1 MNTSSVSAGGGF
13 ANRSRSRRIGSGLL
27 QFSRRHPTGAIGAV
41 VLVTIAILVLF
52 ANFIAP
58 FRYDRTISAM
68 VQAPMSE
75 AQGGGTMFLGS
86 DELGRDIVT
95 RLLHGGRTSLLVG
108 ISAPL
113 IGVTLGT
120 ILGIA
125 SAHYGR
131 WFDLLSQRLVDTLL
145 VLPGLVLAMA
155 ITVAFGFTTLVVI
168 IALAVN
174 VVAGT
179 ARTVRSHALTL
190 TQMQYVDAARS
201 TGVSNWGIILRHLL
215 PNSMAV
221 SIVLFTVSMGSAITA
236 EAALSF
242 LGLGIQ
248 PPTPSWGNMLSNAQT
263 FFDLGPH
270 IAIAPG
276 ATITVAV
283 LAINL
288 FGDSLRDVLDPR
300 MRGRR

>member
-1 MNTSSVSAGGGF
+1 MRTSTAAAADSVTL
-13 ANRSRSRRIGSGLL
+13 RVRSRRTSAGLL
-27 QFSRRHPTGAIGAV
+27 HFARRHPTGAIGAV
-41 VLVTIAILVLF
+41 VLVIISILVLF
-52 ANFIAP
+52 ANFITP
-58 FRYDRTISAM
+58 YRYDRTISAM

-75 AQGGGTMFLGS
+75 TRDGRTMLLGS

-95 RLLHGGRTSLLVG
+95 RLLHGGRTSLMVG
-108 ISAPL
+108 IAAPL

-125 SAHYGR
+125 SAHYGKL
-131 WFDLLSQRLVDTLL
+131 FDLLSQRLVDTLL

-179 ARTVRSHALTL
+179 SRIVRSHALTL
-190 TQMQYVDAARS
+190 TQMQYVDAARA
-201 TGVSNWGIILRHLL
+201 TGVSNSGIIFRHLL

-300 MRGRR
+300 LRGRR

>member
-1 MNTSSVSAGGGF
+1 MNL
-13 ANRSRSRRIGSGLL
+13 SRPQL
-27 QFSRRHPTGAIGAV
+27 
-41 VLVTIAILVLF
+41 
-52 ANFIAP
+52 
-58 FRYDRTISAM
+58 
-68 VQAPMSE
+68 
-75 AQGGGTMFLGS
+75 
-86 DELGRDIVT
+86 
-95 RLLHGGRTSLLVG
+95 
-108 ISAPL
+108 
-113 IGVTLGT
+113 
-120 ILGIA
+120 
-125 SAHYGR
+125 
-131 WFDLLSQRLVDTLL
+131 LVDTLL

-174 VVAGT
+174 VIAGT
-179 ARTVRSHALTL
+179 SRIVRSHALTL
-190 TQMQYVDAARS
+190 TQMQYVDAARA
-201 TGVSNWGIILRHLL
+201 TGVSNWGIIFRHLL

-300 MRGRR
+300 LRGRR

>member
-1 MNTSSVSAGGGF
+1 M
-13 ANRSRSRRIGSGLL
+13 
-27 QFSRRHPTGAIGAV
+27 
-41 VLVTIAILVLF
+41 
-52 ANFIAP
+52 
-58 FRYDRTISAM
+58 
-68 VQAPMSE
+68 
-75 AQGGGTMFLGS
+75 
-86 DELGRDIVT
+86 
-95 RLLHGGRTSLLVG
+95 VG
-108 ISAPL
+108 ITAPL

-131 WFDLLSQRLVDTLL
+131 LFDLLSQRLVDTLL
-145 VLPGLVLAMA
+145 VLPGL
-155 ITVAFGFTTLVVI
+155 
-168 IALAVN
+168 ALAVN

-190 TQMQYVDAARS
+190 TQMQYVDAARA
-201 TGVSNWGIILRHLL
+201 TGVSNWGIIFRHLL

-288 FGDSLRDVLDPR
+288 FGDSLRDALDPR

>member
-1 MNTSSVSAGGGF
+1 MRTSIPAAPDITTVRA
-13 ANRSRSRRIGSGLL
+13 RSRRTGAGLL
-27 QFSRRHPTGAIGAV
+27 RFARRHPTGALGAI
-41 VLVTIAILVLF
+41 VLVVISVLVVF
-52 ANFIAP
+52 ANFVSP

-75 AQGGGTMFLGS
+75 ARGGGTMFLGS

-168 IALAVN
+168 VALAVN

-190 TQMQYVDAARS
+190 TQMQYVDAARA
-201 TGVSNWGIILRHLL
+201 TGVSNWGIIFRHLL

-283 LAINL
+283 LSINL

>member
-1 MNTSSVSAGGGF
+1 MRTSTAAPPDRFTFRV
-13 ANRSRSRRIGSGLL
+13 RSRRTGAGLL
-27 QFSRRHPTGAIGAV
+27 HFARRHPTGAIGAF
-41 VLVTIAILVLF
+41 VLVVVAFLVVF
-52 ANFIAP
+52 ASFISP
-58 FRYDRTISAM
+58 FRYDRTVSAM

-75 AQGGGTMFLGS
+75 TRDGRTLLLGS

-95 RLLHGGRTSLLVG
+95 RLLHGGRTSLMVG
-108 ISAPL
+108 LSAPL

-120 ILGIA
+120 LLGIA
-125 SAHYGR
+125 SAHYGKL
-131 WFDLLSQRLVDTLL
+131 FDLLAQRLVDTLL

-168 IALAVN
+168 IALSVN

-179 ARTVRSHALTL
+179 SRTVRSHALTL
-190 TQMQYVDAARS
+190 TQMQYVDAARA
-201 TGVSNWGIILRHLL
+201 TGVSNWGIIFRHLL

-276 ATITVAV
+276 ATITVSV

-300 MRGRR
+300 LRGRR

>member
-1 MNTSSVSAGGGF
+1 MRTFIPAAPDITTVRASSKRTGARLLHF
-13 ANRSRSRRIGSGLL
+13 A
-27 QFSRRHPTGAIGAV
+27 RRHPTGALGAI
-41 VLVTIAILVLF
+41 VLIVISILVVF
-52 ANFIAP
+52 ANFVSP

-75 AQGGGTMFLGS
+75 ARGGGTMLLGS

-190 TQMQYVDAARS
+190 TQMQYVDAARA

-276 ATITVAV
+276 AMITVAV

>member
-1 MNTSSVSAGGGF
+1 M
-13 ANRSRSRRIGSGLL
+13 
-27 QFSRRHPTGAIGAV
+27 
-41 VLVTIAILVLF
+41 
-52 ANFIAP
+52 
-58 FRYDRTISAM
+58 
-68 VQAPMSE
+68 
-75 AQGGGTMFLGS
+75 
-86 DELGRDIVT
+86 
-95 RLLHGGRTSLLVG
+95 VG
-108 ISAPL
+108 ITAPL

-131 WFDLLSQRLVDTLL
+131 LFDLLSQRLVDTL
-145 VLPGLVLAMA
+145 LVLAMA

-190 TQMQYVDAARS
+190 TQMQYVDAARA
-201 TGVSNWGIILRHLL
+201 TGVSNWGIIFRHLL

-288 FGDSLRDVLDPR
+288 FGDSLRDALDPR

>member
-1 MNTSSVSAGGGF
+1 M
-13 ANRSRSRRIGSGLL
+13 
-27 QFSRRHPTGAIGAV
+27 
-41 VLVTIAILVLF
+41 
-52 ANFIAP
+52 
-58 FRYDRTISAM
+58 
-68 VQAPMSE
+68 
-75 AQGGGTMFLGS
+75 
-86 DELGRDIVT
+86 
-95 RLLHGGRTSLLVG
+95 
-108 ISAPL
+108 
-113 IGVTLGT
+113 
-120 ILGIA
+120 GIA

-190 TQMQYVDAARS
+190 TQMQYVDAARA

-276 ATITVAV
+276 AMITVAV